1 MSAIFKGLET
11 ALFSE
16 CHDDHFTSL
25 SPESHLGTQQWGRL
39 GQEMWRGDP
48 AQGGVEE
55 TEMGFRQ
62 GAPPP
67 RRRGSQSTAA
77 GISHDHAFLKFDSHS
92 MMFRPCT

>member
-39 GQEMWRGDP
+39 GQEM
-48 AQGGVEE
+48 
-55 TEMGFRQ
+55 
-62 GAPPP
+62 
-67 RRRGSQSTAA
+67 
-77 GISHDHAFLKFDSHS
+77 
-92 MMFRPCT
+92 